1 MGVSLF
7 FVGGVYLRLV
17 DVLFVLMIFG
27 VFGVFGFV
35 IKNINNI
42 VFIYCLSYNSYD
54 NEIICNWIKYL
65 FYGLIVLMFCDGG
78 LGLFG
83 LVLFLVI
90 ILNL

>member
-54 NEIICNWIKYL
+54 NVKLYVI
-65 FYGLIVLMFCDGG
+65 GLNIYFMD
-78 LGLFG
+78 
-83 LVLFLVI
+83 
-90 ILNL
+90 

>member
-42 VFIYCLSYNSYD
+42 VFIYC
-54 NEIICNWIKYL
+54 
-65 FYGLIVLMFCDGG
+65 
-78 LGLFG
+78 
-83 LVLFLVI
+83 
-90 ILNL
+90 

>member
-54 NEIICNWIKYL
+54 NEIISNWIKYL

>member
-7 FVGGVYLRLV
+7 FVDGVYLRLV

-42 VFIYCLSYNSYD
+42 VFIYC
-54 NEIICNWIKYL
+54 
-65 FYGLIVLMFCDGG
+65 
-78 LGLFG
+78 
-83 LVLFLVI
+83 
-90 ILNL
+90 